1 MSTPRR
7 RLAPV
12 DERGKLE
19 VFARE
24 IEAWNSGDLEL
35 VMAELT
41 EDHEWDLT
49 RSGIPAEK
57 EVHCGH
63 AAYLA
68 FARRWRDALG
78 ATQLKIVEAKE
89 LPDGRLF
96 TRLLHTGTGAR
107 SGASVERATVQ
118 ILSFE
123 DGKVA
128 RTVVYGDLNEGR
140 AAGGLRA

>member
-1 MSTPRR
+1 
-7 RLAPV
+7 V

-35 VMAELT
+35 LMAELT

-49 RSGIPAEK
+49 RSSIPAEK

-107 SGASVERATVQ
+107 SGASVDRAT
-118 ILSFE
+118 SRSSASRT
-123 DGKVA
+123 A
-128 RTVVYGDLNEGR
+128 RWPAPWCTATSTR
-140 AAGGLRA
+140 AARRAASRA

>member
-1 MSTPRR
+1 
-7 RLAPV
+7 V
-12 DERGKLE
+12 DERSKLE

-35 VMAELT
+35 VTAGLT
-41 EDHEWDLT
+41 ECHEWDLT

-57 EVHCGH
+57 EVHWGR

-107 SGASVERATVQ
+107 SGVSVERTTVQ
-118 ILSFE
+118 ILSFK

-140 AAGGLRA
+140 AAGGL